1 MRKSRKTAPAAPACP
16 VRSKSFREKLS
27 DAVDMPLES
36 LYNLAQMQ
44 VLGNREIVLEGCKG
58 ILEYDDNVSRVG
70 TKTMEISFWGNQLTL
85 KCLNT
90 DNIIIEGN
98 LERIEFIV

>member
-1 MRKSRKTAPAAPACP
+1 
-16 VRSKSFREKLS
+16 
-27 DAVDMPLES
+27 
-36 LYNLAQMQ
+36 MQ

-58 ILEYDDNVSRVG
+58 ILEYDDNVIRVW